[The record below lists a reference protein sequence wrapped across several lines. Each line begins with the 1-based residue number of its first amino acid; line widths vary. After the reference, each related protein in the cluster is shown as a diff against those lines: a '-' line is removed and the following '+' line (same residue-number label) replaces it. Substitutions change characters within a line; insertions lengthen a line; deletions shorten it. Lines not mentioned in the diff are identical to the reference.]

1 MALTNEG
8 YKVKRLAEIKREI
21 AQSLTNK
28 FGPVNTEP
36 DSVIGQLQGIW
47 AEALANIYEQ
57 AQNTYHAMYPFSAE
71 GTDLDGAVSYVGIVR
86 IAAAP
91 TQVVAA
97 VYGRES
103 TLLKSGAQASD
114 GNKRYQSTA
123 DVVISRANCIDTE
136 IEIDVST
143 EDRYYALNINGVVY
157 SYTSPGV
164 KKGDDVIDGI
174 GSQLDPAK
182 YTYSD
187 LDGKLRIS
195 AKDGVTPFA
204 ISVGEYLK
212 MTKIGSPARFVA
224 DELGRLV
231 LPIGA
236 LNEIVTPRTG
246 WDSIGNLIAGS
257 TGRERETDEELRIRF
272 EKSRE
277 VLGSATVRAIR
288 ARLMQEADVREVNI
302 FENRTCD
309 VSEDGIPSHAFET
322 LVAGGNDQQVAE
334 TLWTYKPA
342 GIETY
347 GTLTF
352 TVKDDNGHGQMVRF
366 SRPEDTYAWVRISV
380 NKLYEEEVLSE
391 DVLESIQNAVIEY
404 GNSLTVGED
413 IIVQRFF
420 GPIYQNTSGI
430 GAITVEV
437 ALTHDAADQPIYSME
452 NQTIEKREIA
462 QFSLDRIEVIGL

>member
-1 MALTNEG
+1 MALTNDG
-8 YKVKRLAEIKREI
+8 YKVKRLADIKREI

-47 AEALANIYEQ
+47 ADALANIYEQ

-91 TQVVAA
+91 TQVIAA

-114 GNKRYQSTA
+114 GNKRYQSVA

-136 IEIDVST
+136 IEIDVSA
-143 EDRYYALNINGVVY
+143 EDRLYALNINGVVY
-157 SYTSPGV
+157 NYWAPGV
-164 KKGDDVIDGI
+164 HQINKIIDGI
-174 GSQLDPAK
+174 GAQLDPAK
-182 YTYSD
+182 YQYSNKNG
-187 LDGKLRIS
+187 LLCITGQDGI
-195 AKDGVTPFA
+195 TPFA

-212 MTKIGSPARFVA
+212 ITQIGSPARFVA
-224 DELGRLV
+224 DELGRHV
-231 LPIGA
+231 LPVSA
-236 LNEIVTPRTG
+236 LSEIVTPRSG
-246 WDSIGNLIAGS
+246 WDSISNLIAGS

-288 ARLMQEADVREVNI
+288 ARLMQEANVREVNI
-302 FENRTCD
+302 FENRSGMP
-309 VSEDGIPSHAFET
+309 SEDGIPGHAIEA
-322 LVAGGNDQQVAE
+322 LIAGGNDQQVAE
-334 TLWTYKPA
+334 TLWRYKPA

-347 GTLTF
+347 GSLMF
-352 TVKDDNGHGQMVRF
+352 IVKDDNDHGQMIRF
-366 SRPEDTYAWVRISV
+366 SRPESKYAWIRISV
-380 NKLYEEEVLSE
+380 NKLYEEETLSE
-391 DVLESIQNAVIEY
+391 DVLESIQHSIMEY
-404 GNSLTVGED
+404 GNSLSVGED

-420 GPIYQNTSGI
+420 GPVYQNTQGI
-430 GAITVEV
+430 GAITIEV
-437 ALTHDAADQPIYSME
+437 ALTDDEAEDPIYSMSS
-452 NQTIEKREIA
+452 QSIEKREIA
-462 QFSLDRIEVIGL
+462 QFSLDRIEVVGL